1 MWFDRCKFVDCINYS
16 HNNVLSTLSSIEEKM
31 TDADMFIHE
40 IEVFVMG
47 NTKIVEEMEKQLDK
61 PSSAGVILR
70 VLQNKLDKYYGR
82 KN

>member
-1 MWFDRCKFVDCINYS
+1 MI
-16 HNNVLSTLSSIEEKM
+16 
-31 TDADMFIHE
+31 DANMFIHE
-40 IEVFVMG
+40 LEVFVMG

-82 KN
+82 KE